1 MKNSTSL
8 FSHGMIWFGAAISI
22 AEILTGTYI
31 AELGLKNG
39 LLSIILGHLIG
50 CALLYFAG
58 LMGARLKMSAMDTAK
73 YSFGQKG
80 TYFFAAL
87 NVFQLVGWTAIMINQ
102 GAEVANAL
110 FPIGTHWWSIV
121 LGVLIIIWILPGL
134 KNLKWL
140 NTVVMGALFISTLIL
155 SIKLFKDIN
164 PVIPTNNM
172 SFGSALELSIAMPL
186 SWLPVISDYTMN
198 SSNAKKTTL
207 VSVITYFVA
216 SSWMYIIGFFS
227 AMFTG
232 AYDIVKILEA
242 LGVGVLGIIIVLAS
256 TTTTTFLDA
265 LSAGISAKS
274 IKSGLNAKTIGIITT
289 VIGVL
294 LSILANSMLSDI
306 EGFLYIIAN
315 VFAPMIAIMV
325 ADFFILKKDYSS
337 KKIYI
342 QNFII
347 WLIGFILYRFASVL
361 DADSGY
367 RFPLVLGYT
376 LPVFIITL
384 LLKISA
390 EKIKEMLKNE

>member
-73 YSFGQKG
+73 YSFGQRG

-198 SSNAKKTTL
+198 SNNAKKTTL

-274 IKSGLNAKTIGIITT
+274 IKVSLNAKTIGIITT

-325 ADFFILKKDYSS
+325 ADFFILKKDYST

-347 WLIGFILYRFASVL
+347 WLIGFILYRLAGII

-390 EKIKEMLKNE
+390 EKIKERMKNE

>member
-8 FSHGMIWFGAAISI
+8 FAHGMIWFGAAISI

-31 AELGLKNG
+31 AELGLKTG

-121 LGVLIIIWILPGL
+121 LGALIIIWILPGL

-198 SSNAKKTTL
+198 SNNAKKTTL

-242 LGVGVLGIIIVLAS
+242 LGIGVLGIIIVLAS

-274 IKSGLNAKTIGIITT
+274 IKVSLNAKTIGIITT

-347 WLIGFILYRFASVL
+347 WLIGFILYRLAGII